1 MAKDLCPPVASPYYN
16 NTIVIDLKFLK
27 ILFAVKAKREEK
39 HGFLIKMINCQC
51 SQHKCFSDKS
61 DELSDTTNRVMIL
74 KLQNIKANEVILQKL
89 TLGLVSAISLGCL
102 SIVLLN

>member
-1 MAKDLCPPVASPYYN
+1 MESIKRF
-16 NTIVIDLKFLK
+16 NTLENIVEGSK
-27 ILFAVKAKREEK
+27 ISKNFMSAVKAKREEK

-61 DELSDTTNRVMIL
+61 DELSDTTNRMMIL
-74 KLQNIKANEVILQKL
+74 KLQNIKANEAILQKL

>member
-1 MAKDLCPPVASPYYN
+1 MLK
-16 NTIVIDLKFLK
+16 DLKFLK